1 MCNKALIKTVKE
13 IQNQD
18 MSHFNELYGEFEKL
32 LRYYERKLGYD
43 DAGQE
48 LTLFLIELIY
58 GLDTDKFKPDDTETL
73 KRYIAVSVRNQYI
86 LLSKRNQ
93 RYILSC
99 NELYDN
105 LGHYCLEPEDGIS
118 ISEGLKLLSERQ
130 RLAVA
135 YRYIYGFSDAEI
147 ADMLSVSRQAVN
159 RLETRGLAVLREY
172 YLG

>member
-1 MCNKALIKTVKE
+1 MFNKILIKTVKE

-18 MSHFNELYGEFEKL
+18 MSHFSELYGVFEKL
-32 LRYYERKLGYD
+32 LRFYEKKLGYD

-48 LTLFLIELIY
+48 LTLFLLELLY
-58 GLDTDKFKPDDTETL
+58 GLDTDKFMPDDTESL

-93 RYILSC
+93 RYALTC

-105 LGHYCLEPEDGIS
+105 LGHYSVEPDDGITLA
-118 ISEGLKLLSERQ
+118 EGLKLLSERQ

-135 YRYIYGFSDAEI
+135 YRYIYGFSDVEI

-159 RLETRGLAVLREY
+159 RLESRGLAVLREY
-172 YLG
+172 YRG